1 MSSDPAYDA
10 ITRARNQENGG
21 NPVGAAQTLES
32 YLAGDPH
39 NITVRLELAR
49 IYSYAL
55 KNRDQ
60 GYFQLQVILDLDPDN
75 IAALKAS
82 VTLKANEKW
91 RRHEADEEYIRL
103 IGLMEDAPKAEYA
116 AVCAA
121 YAVFLRKQM
130 GQYYKSAEYYEKA
143 IEAEPNRYEFHQD
156 YAVLLLNELR
166 DYVKAKHE
174 LEEVLRI
181 KPNHIAAK
189 QNLDRLMRMK
199 FDSDGNLKQGFF
211 SSLRKRK

>member
-10 ITRARNQENGG
+10 VTRARNQESGG
-21 NPVGAAQTLES
+21 NLAGAAQTLEA

-39 NITVRLELAR
+39 NVQVRLELAR

-60 GYFQLQVILDLDPDN
+60 GYFQLQIILDLDPDC
-75 IAALKAS
+75 IDALKAS
-82 VTLKANEKW
+82 ATLKANEKW
-91 RRHEADEEYIRL
+91 RRHEADEEYARL
-103 IGLMEDAPKAEYA
+103 VALVEEKGPKSDYA

-130 GQYYKSAEYYEKA
+130 GQYVKSAEYYEKA
-143 IEAEPNRYEFHQD
+143 VAAAPDRYEYHQD

-166 DYVKAKHE
+166 DYEKAKRE

-181 KPNHIAAK
+181 KPNHLSARK
-189 QNLDRLMRMK
+189 NLDRLMRMK
-199 FDSDGNLKQGFF
+199 FDSEGNLKQGFF
-211 SSLRKRK
+211 SRRRRS

>member
-10 ITRARNQENGG
+10 ITRARNQDNGG
-21 NPVGAAQTLES
+21 NPVGAAQTLEA

-39 NITVRLELAR
+39 NIPPRLELAR

-55 KNRDQ
+55 KNREQ

-75 IAALKAS
+75 IDALKAS

-91 RRHEADEEYIRL
+91 RRHEADEEYAHL
-103 IGLMEDAPKAEYA
+103 IGLMGSAPKSEYA

-130 GQYYKSAEYYEKA
+130 GQYDKSAEYYEKA
-143 IEAEPNRYEFHQD
+143 IAADPNRYEYHQD

-181 KPNHIAAK
+181 KPNHLSAK